1 MLASKNRLKKKINF
15 ARIEI
20 DGKMIQSKSFGMGIY
35 DRLNVYNR
43 DEIKNDESN
52 RKESHF
58 GFIISTKISKKAVVR
73 NRIKRIIAEVIRK
86 RLREITR
93 GLDVVFLIK
102 PAAVKIDK
110 EELEKEVNEII
121 TKNIQINTFPHS

>member
-20 DGKMIQSKSFGMGIY
+20 DGVMHQSKSFGMGIY
-35 DRLNVYNR
+35 DRLDVYNSDNNNL
-43 DEIKNDESN
+43 DEND

-58 GFIISTKISKKAVVR
+58 GFIVSTKISKKAVVR
-73 NRIKRIIAEVIRK
+73 NRIKRVIAEVIRK
-86 RLREITR
+86 RLGEIKR

-102 PAAVKIDK
+102 PSAVKISK
-110 EELEKEVNEII
+110 EELENETNEII
-121 TKNIQINTFPHS
+121 TKNLQINTLSHS

>member
-20 DGKMIQSKSFGMGIY
+20 DGVMYQSKSFGMGVY
-35 DRLNVYNR
+35 DRSKDFDSEADFIGDDNNT
-43 DEIKNDESN
+43 D
-52 RKESHF
+52 SHF

-73 NRIKRIIAEVIRK
+73 NRIKRIIAEVIRT
-86 RLREITR
+86 RLSDIKR

-102 PAAVKIDK
+102 PYVLKIDK
-110 EELEKEVNEII
+110 IDLQKETNEII
-121 TKNIQINTFPHS
+121 TKNLQINSFPNS

>member
-20 DGKMIQSKSFGMGIY
+20 DGKMIQSKSFGMGVY
-35 DRLNVYNR
+35 DRLSVYNR
-43 DEIKNDESN
+43 EDAKNDESD

-86 RLREITR
+86 RLREIKR

>member
-20 DGKMIQSKSFGMGIY
+20 DGVMHQSKSFGMGIY
-35 DRLNVYNR
+35 DRLNVYNSDNQDL
-43 DEIKNDESN
+43 DENN

-58 GFIISTKISKKAVVR
+58 GFIVSTKISKKAVIR
-73 NRIKRIIAEVIRK
+73 NRIKRIIAEVVRK
-86 RLREITR
+86 RLNEIKR

-102 PAAVKIDK
+102 PSAVKISK
-110 EELEKEVNEII
+110 EDLEKETNEII
-121 TKNIQINTFPHS
+121 TKNLQANTVAHS

>member
-35 DRLNVYNR
+35 
-43 DEIKNDESN
+43 N
-52 RKESHF
+52 RKDDDPTRF

-73 NRIKRIIAEVIRK
+73 NKIKRIMAEVIRK
-86 RLREITR
+86 NIINLKN
-93 GLDVVFLIK
+93 GYDVLFLIK
-102 PAAVKIDK
+102 HHAAKITK
-110 EELEKEVNEII
+110 VELEEETYAAII
-121 TKNIQINTFPHS
+121 KNLQNDSIPNS